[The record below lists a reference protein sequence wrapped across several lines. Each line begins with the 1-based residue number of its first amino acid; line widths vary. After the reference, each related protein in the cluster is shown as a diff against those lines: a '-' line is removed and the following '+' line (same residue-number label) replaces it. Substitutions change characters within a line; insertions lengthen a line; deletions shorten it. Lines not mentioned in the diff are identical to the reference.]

1 MIIQCKSCGTKFRFD
16 ENLIE
21 GEGAWVRCSHCKN
34 VFFLENPA
42 KMEIVFQTNHE
53 KEMES
58 PQITRISEKPGQI
71 FEDRRDVQ
79 KGPEILTVRDMEKDV
94 GNLGKRNVT
103 GSEKS
108 EERRLRNKD
117 KVTEE
122 KVEKKRVMGWG
133 KQILY
138 LLVILILGGVYIT
151 FFTETGGQVLSE
163 RILGLGQKAEDVGP
177 AQVDIVDVRQRIVN
191 NVSLGDIRIVEGTA
205 INQSSYP
212 MTRIKI
218 KGEITDNYT
227 VVLGVRESYCGNLLT
242 DNELAT
248 MTDDQIV
255 KELSNPQGSDISN
268 DRIESKGQIPFMVVF
283 TREPAGVAKAFVIP
297 VGAERLLP

>member
-16 ENLIE
+16 EKRME
-21 GEGAWVRCSHCKN
+21 GEGIWVRCSNCKN

-42 KMEIVFQTNHE
+42 KTEIVFQTEHE
-53 KEMES
+53 KEMAE
-58 PQITRISEKPGQI
+58 PPATQVIEKQGQLK
-71 FEDRRDVQ
+71 DVQ
-79 KGPEILTVRDMEKDV
+79 KGPEILTAKDMEKSI
-94 GNLGKRNVT
+94 GNFGKRAVT
-103 GSEKS
+103 GSEKP
-108 EERRLRNKD
+108 EERKTRD
-117 KVTEE
+117 KGKVAEE
-122 KVEKKRVMGWG
+122 KAEKKRGINRGRQV
-133 KQILY
+133 LY
-138 LLVILILGGVYIT
+138 LFIILFLGGLYIT

-163 RILGLGQKAEDVGP
+163 RILGLGQKTEDVGP
-177 AQVDIVDVRQRIVN
+177 AQVELVDVRQRLVN

-212 MTRIKI
+212 MTRIRI

-227 VVLGVRESYCGNLLT
+227 VVLGVRESFCGNLLT
-242 DNELAT
+242 DNELAA
-248 MTDDQIV
+248 MTDEQIV
-255 KELSNPQGSDISN
+255 KELSNPQGSEISN

>member
-21 GEGAWVRCSHCKN
+21 GEGAWVRCSQCKN
-34 VFFLENPA
+34 VFFLENPV
-42 KMEIVFQTNHE
+42 KMEIVFQTE
-53 KEMES
+53 LGKEMED
-58 PQITRISEKPGQI
+58 PQVARVSEKPGQI
-71 FEDRRDVQ
+71 FEDRRDIQ
-79 KGPEILTVRDMEKDV
+79 KGSEILTAKDMDKDV
-94 GNLGKRNVT
+94 GNLGRRNVA

-108 EERRLRNKD
+108 EERKTRNKG
-117 KVTEE
+117 KVAEE
-122 KVEKKRVMGWG
+122 KVEKKRVINRGR
-133 KQILY
+133 QVLY
-138 LLVILILGGVYIT
+138 LFIILIIGGVYIT

-177 AQVDIVDVRQRIVN
+177 AQVAIVDVRQRLVN

-212 MTRIKI
+212 MTRIRI

-242 DNELAT
+242 DNELAM
-248 MTDDQIV
+248 MTDEQIV
-255 KELSNPQGSDISN
+255 RELSNPQGSDISN

-283 TREPAGVAKAFVIP
+283 TREPAGVAKAYVIP
-297 VGAERLLP
+297 AGAERLLP

>member
-16 ENLIE
+16 EKRIE
-21 GEGAWVRCSHCKN
+21 GEGIWVRCSQCKN

-42 KMEIVFQTNHE
+42 KMEIVFQTDHG
-53 KEMES
+53 KEMAE
-58 PQITRISEKPGQI
+58 PPTAQASEKQGQLQ
-71 FEDRRDVQ
+71 DVE
-79 KGPEILTVRDMEKDV
+79 KGPEILTAKDMEK
-94 GNLGKRNVT
+94 NLGNFGKRAVA
-103 GSEKS
+103 GSEKP
-108 EERRLRNKD
+108 EERKTREKD
-117 KVTEE
+117 KVAAK
-122 KVEKKRVMGWG
+122 KVEKKRGINRGRLV
-133 KQILY
+133 LY
-138 LLVILILGGVYIT
+138 LFIILLLGGVYIT
-151 FFTETGGQVLSE
+151 FFTEIGGQVQVLSE
-163 RILGLGQKAEDVGP
+163 RLLGLGLKTEDVGP
-177 AQVDIVDVRQRIVN
+177 AQVDLVDVRQRLVN

-212 MTRIKI
+212 MTRIRI

-227 VVLGVRESYCGNLLT
+227 VVLGVRESFCGNLLT

-248 MTDDQIV
+248 MTDEQIV

-283 TREPAGVAKAFVIP
+283 TREPAVAAKAFVIP